1 MRLHKDIL
9 RILSNQN
16 ILKIGADVAGDIRAL
31 HTLRNFTE
39 RGFVDLQHI
48 ASDWGIEEKS
58 LRKLSA
64 IVLDKRVSKAQ
75 RLSNWEASVLTPQQR
90 MYAATDAWV
99 CIKIYEKLMSSPRVK
114 PSKEE
119 PQPEKQSA
127 SAVSSEVATIA
138 AGKTTK
144 RKRPYKP
151 KANAEPAQ
159 DGQQVDNQPIKEK
172 STSKRSWVSRKRR
185 YGGKRPLISSENNE
199 K

>member
-119 PQPEKQSA
+119 PKPENQSA

-185 YGGKRPLISSENNE
+185 YSGKRPLISSENNE